1 MKAMKYFNNINTIEE
16 LKSRFFKLAKELHPD
31 NGGGAEE
38 FSAMRAEYEKL
49 FERLK
54 NTHRS
59 ADGGTYT
66 KESTEVP
73 TEFADII
80 EKIIR
85 FQGVKIEIIGSWIW
99 CSGNTY
105 PYAADFKNLNF
116 LFSRSK
122 CAWFYKGADAHKMHR
137 AYCKTLD
144 KVREKYGSEIIK
156 NRKREC
162 IA

>member
-1 MKAMKYFNNINTIEE
+1 MKYFENVNTIEE

-31 NGGGAEE
+31 NGGNATD
-38 FSAMRAEYEKL
+38 FSAMRSEYEKL

-54 NTHRS
+54 NVHQS
-59 ADGGTYT
+59 ADGSTYT
-66 KESTEVP
+66 KETTEVP
-73 TEFADII
+73 AEFADII

-85 FQGVKIEIIGSWIW
+85 FHGVKIEIIGSWIW

-105 PYAADFKNLNF
+105 LHASEFKELNF
-116 LFSRSK
+116 LYSRSK
-122 CAWFYKGADAHKMHR
+122 KAWFYKGADAHKTRR

-144 KVREKYGSEIIK
+144 KVREKYGSQTVK
-156 NRKREC
+156 NEEQEC

>member
-31 NGGGAEE
+31 NGGSAEE

-66 KESTEVP
+66 KESAEVP
-73 TEFADII
+73 AEFADII
-80 EKIIR
+80 EKIIH

-99 CSGNTY
+99 CSGNTK
-105 PYAADFKNLNF
+105 PHAEELKNLHF

-122 CAWFYKGADAHKMHR
+122 KAWFYKGADAHKTRR

-144 KVREKYGSEIIK
+144 KVREKYGSQTVK
-156 NRKREC
+156 NREQEC